1 MSRRVVTA
9 PPSDQGA
16 ALARETHALLGEVG
30 AMLTATAEW
39 AEIEVAGGAPPR
51 WVIQQMIIAER
62 LIAGATRGEA
72 AAI

>member
-1 MSRRVVTA
+1 MSRRAATA

-39 AEIEVAGGAPPR
+39 AEVEVAAGAPPR
-51 WVIQQMIIAER
+51 WVVQQLIMAER
-62 LIAGATRGEA
+62 LIAGATRGQV